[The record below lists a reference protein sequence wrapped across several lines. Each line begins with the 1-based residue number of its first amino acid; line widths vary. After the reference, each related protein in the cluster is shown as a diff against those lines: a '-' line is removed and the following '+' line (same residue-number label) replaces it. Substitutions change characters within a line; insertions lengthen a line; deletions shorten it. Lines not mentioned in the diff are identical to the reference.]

1 MKQSS
6 DLRRTNKALL
16 AALLATAALVG
27 ADLGSKAWALSE
39 LSEARVGQPPPL
51 CESDDLGR
59 ISFQRARKP
68 PVVLVDDY
76 LELRYAE
83 NCGAA
88 FGLMRSSSAVAR
100 SVVFGIA
107 ALGAVIF
114 LGLMFVR
121 GRGGRAFA
129 AAVPFVIAG
138 AAGNIHDRLRYGY
151 VVDFVR
157 FHLPSGWEWPTFNVA
172 DAAIVVGVGLLLID
186 GLLDAKRQKR
196 AEAMIETKGKST
208 DEA

>member
-1 MKQSS
+1 MTHAA
-6 DLRRTNKALL
+6 DTRRTNKALL
-16 AALLATAALVG
+16 LALLATATLVG
-27 ADLGSKAWALSE
+27 ADLGSKSWALSE
-39 LSEARVGQPPPL
+39 LSEARVGEPPPL

-88 FGLMRSSSAVAR
+88 FGLMRGSSAVAR
-100 SVVFGIA
+100 SAVFGVA

-129 AAVPFVIAG
+129 AAVPFVISG

-186 GLLDAKRQKR
+186 GMLDTKRQKR
-196 AEAMIETKGKST
+196 AEAQAKVRDK
-208 DEA
+208 A

>member
-1 MKQSS
+1 MTQASTT
-6 DLRRTNKALL
+6 RRTNKALVL
-16 AALLATAALVG
+16 AILATLAFVG

-39 LSEARVGQPPPL
+39 LSEVRVGDPPPL
-51 CESDDLGR
+51 CEADDLGR

-68 PVVLVDDY
+68 AVVLVDDY

-100 SVVFGIA
+100 SAVFGIA

-114 LGLMFVR
+114 LSLMFVR
-121 GRGGRAFA
+121 GRGGAAFA
-129 AAVPFVIAG
+129 AAVPFVISG

-172 DAAIVVGVGLLLID
+172 DAAIVVGVALLLID
-186 GLLDAKRQKR
+186 GLLDAKRQKQ
-196 AEAMIETKGKST
+196 AEAA
-208 DEA
+208 EAKAKA

>member
-1 MKQSS
+1 MTHAF
-6 DLRRTNKALL
+6 DTRRTTKALL
-16 AALLATAALVG
+16 LAILATGALVG

-39 LSEARVGQPPPL
+39 LSEARVGEPPPL
-51 CESDDLGR
+51 CEADDLGR

-68 PVVLVDDY
+68 AVVWVDDY

-100 SVVFGIA
+100 SAVFGIA

-129 AAVPFVIAG
+129 VAVPFVVSG
-138 AAGNIHDRLRYGY
+138 AVGNIHDRLRYGY

-157 FHLPSGWEWPTFNVA
+157 FHLPSGWEWPTFNIA

-186 GLLDAKRQKR
+186 GVLDAKRQKQ
-196 AEAMIETKGKST
+196 AEAQADDAKK
-208 DEA
+208 A

>member
-1 MKQSS
+1 MTESTA
-6 DLRRTNKALL
+6 RRTNKALVAAIL
-16 AALLATAALVG
+16 ATVALLG
-27 ADLGSKAWALSE
+27 ADLGSKAWALTE
-39 LSEARVGQPPPL
+39 LSETRVGEPPPL
-51 CESDDLGR
+51 CEADDIGR

-68 PVVLVDDY
+68 AVVLVDDY
-76 LELRYAE
+76 LEMRYAE

-100 SVVFGIA
+100 SAVFGVA

-121 GRGGRAFA
+121 GRGGPLFA
-129 AAVPFVIAG
+129 AAVPFVISG

-196 AEAMIETKGKST
+196 ASARGDAKT
-208 DEA
+208 

>member
-1 MKQSS
+1 M
-6 DLRRTNKALL
+6 L
-16 AALLATAALVG
+16 ALLATAALVG
-27 ADLGSKAWALSE
+27 ADLGSKSWALSE
-39 LSEARVGQPPPL
+39 LSEARVGEPPPL

-68 PVVLVDDY
+68 PVVVVDDY

-88 FGLMRSSSAVAR
+88 FGLMRGSSAVAR
-100 SVVFGIA
+100 SAVFGVA
-107 ALGAVIF
+107 ALGAVLF

-129 AAVPFVIAG
+129 AAVPFVVSG
-138 AAGNIHDRLRYGY
+138 AVGNIHDRLSYGY

-186 GLLDAKRQKR
+186 GMLDAKRQKR
-196 AEAMIETKGKST
+196 VEAEAKAGGKG
-208 DEA
+208 